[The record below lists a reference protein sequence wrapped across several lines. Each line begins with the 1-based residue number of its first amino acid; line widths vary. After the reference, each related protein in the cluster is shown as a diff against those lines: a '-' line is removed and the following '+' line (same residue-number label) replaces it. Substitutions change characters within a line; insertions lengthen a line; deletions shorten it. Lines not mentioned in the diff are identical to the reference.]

1 MEEQIINKVAQS
13 GIITLDLEEFA
24 HQGELK
30 VLDLK
35 SFLFMGEILREK
47 DFRQKLEE
55 TDWSQYRHAAVA
67 IQWPQDTIIQ
77 KWAFML
83 LASKLA
89 PFTRQIHCCQ
99 LEELP
104 TFSLLQN
111 IRDSINP
118 ADYQDKR
125 VVVKGCGEVEIPD
138 KAYLLISQMLLPV
151 VKSLMF
157 GEACS
162 TVPVYKKEKK

>member
-13 GIITLDLEEFA
+13 GIITIDLEEFA
-24 HQGELK
+24 HQGEFK

-35 SFLFMGEILREK
+35 DFMFMGEILREK

-55 TDWSQYRHAAVA
+55 TDWSIYQDASVA
-67 IQWPQDTIIQ
+67 IQWPQDSIIQ

-83 LASKLA
+83 LASKLT
-89 PFTRQIHCCQ
+89 PYTRQIHCCS
-99 LEELP
+99 LKELP
-104 TFSLLQN
+104 ILSLLQN
-111 IRDSINP
+111 IRDKINP
-118 ADYQDKR
+118 ADFKDKR
-125 VVVKGCGEVEIPD
+125 VVLKGCGEMEIPE
-138 KAYLLISQMLLPV
+138 KAYLLISQMLLPY

-162 TVPVYKKEKK
+162 TVPVFKKLK

>member
-24 HQGELK
+24 HQGEFK
-30 VLDLK
+30 VVDLK
-35 SFLFMGEILREK
+35 DFMFMGEILREK

-55 TDWSQYRHAAVA
+55 TDWSQYRNAAVA
-67 IQWPQDTIIQ
+67 IQWPHDTIIQ

-83 LASKLA
+83 LASKLT
-89 PFTRQIHCCQ
+89 PFTLQIHCCQ

-104 TFSLLQN
+104 TLSLLQN
-111 IRDSINP
+111 IRDNINP
-118 ADYQDKR
+118 ADYKDKR
-125 VVVKGCGEVEIPD
+125 VVVKGCGEMEIPD
-138 KAYLLISQMLLPV
+138 KAYLLISQMLLPS

-162 TVPVYKKEKK
+162 TVPVFKKSK